1 MTEKS
6 RLLKN
11 DNRDEDLLAPKDQVI
26 KRDSFFVMFES
37 VIEATPRNEGKPSQ
51 EIYLEGEQLKSL
63 ARFVGGVEDE
73 EMLTLLEDCKG
84 FRKLVHSI
92 GIVIKTGNKYAGKI
106 NFVLQNYGKGKKY
119 DTGTLLRIACP
130 TDGTEIILDLGDY
143 QWSPSD
149 DVPGK
154 FAFEFEHPGE
164 LATAS
169 VKFYLH
175 DSYKVPEIS
184 LEPPVTF
191 GSKGYQSMIRKSL
204 LSKGNN
210 QRLKEAIEKAER
222 GEDVTIAYI
231 GGSITQGAGAKPIH
245 THCYAYQ
252 SYLKFREMFG
262 KDDGRNVHFV
272 KAGVGGTPS
281 ELGMIR
287 YERDVLRNGKVE
299 PDIVIVE
306 FAVNDAGD
314 ETKGICYE
322 SLCLKILSSENKPA
336 VILLFSVF
344 VDDWNLQ
351 ERLSPIGMHYE
362 LPMVSVK
369 DAVVEQF
376 RLTKEEGNII
386 TKRQFFFDIY
396 HPTNDGHTIMADCL
410 SYLFSETKKSF
421 RDRNDIKMDRSPV
434 YGNGFKDVQLLDR
447 KDNRIDAK
455 INVGS
460 FWETDVD
467 LQMVEMDANPFV
479 TPQFPNNWM
488 HTTTSGNESFKMT
501 INSRSLILVYKDSG
515 NSEFGIAEIFVDGK
529 HVKTADP
536 HEVNW
541 THCNAVILY
550 QENAC
555 REHKV
560 EIKMASDNE
569 NKCYTILGFGYT
581 F

>member
-1 MTEKS
+1 MTKS
-6 RLLKN
+6 KLIIN
-11 DNRDEDLLAPKDQVI
+11 DDRNHVPKAPKDPEA
-26 KRDSFFVMFES
+26 KRDSFFVMFEK

-51 EIYLEGEQLKSL
+51 EIYLDGERLKSN
-63 ARFVGGVEDE
+63 ARLVGGVTDE
-73 EMLTLLEDCKG
+73 EILNLLLDCKG
-84 FRKLVHSI
+84 FHKLVHSI
-92 GIVIKTGNKYAGKI
+92 GVVVKTENEHAETI
-106 NFVLQNYGKGKKY
+106 NFVLQNYGKQNKY
-119 DTGTLLRIACP
+119 ETGTLLRIPCP
-130 TDGTEIILDLGDY
+130 TDGTEMILELGDF
-143 QWSPSD
+143 QWSQED

-154 FAFEFEHPGE
+154 FAFEFEQPGE

-175 DSYKVPEIS
+175 DAYKVPEIS
-184 LEPPVTF
+184 MEPPVAF
-191 GSKGYQSMIRKSL
+191 GSIDYQSMISKSL

-210 QRLKEAIEKAER
+210 HRLKAAIEKAER

-245 THCYAYQ
+245 THSYAYQ

-262 KDDGRNVHFV
+262 KEDGKNVHFV

-287 YERDVLRNGKVE
+287 YERDILRNGEVE

-314 ETKGICYE
+314 ETNGICFE
-322 SLCLKILSSENKPA
+322 SLVLKILSSENKPA

-344 VDDWNLQ
+344 ENDWNLQ
-351 ERLSPIGMHYE
+351 DRLSPVGMHYD

-376 RLTKEEGNII
+376 RFTKEEGNII
-386 TKRQFFFDIY
+386 TKRQFFYDIY

-410 SYLFSETKKSF
+410 SYLFLETKKSS
-421 RDRNDIKMDRSPV
+421 RDRDDVNIEKWPV
-434 YGNGFKDVQLLDR
+434 IGNSFKDVQLLDR
-447 KDNRIDAK
+447 KDNRVDAR
-455 INVGS
+455 INIGS
-460 FWETDVD
+460 FCETDD
-467 LQMVEMDANPFV
+467 ELQRVEMDANAFV

-488 HTTTSGNESFKMT
+488 HTPATGNESFKMT
-501 INSRSLILVYKDSG
+501 INSRSLILVFKDSG
-515 NSEFGIAEIFVDGK
+515 SSEFGTAEIYVDGQLK
-529 HVKTADP
+529 ITADP

-550 QENAC
+550 QEDVC
-555 REHKV
+555 REHQV
-560 EIKMASDNE
+560 EIKMASNHED
-569 NKCYTILGFGYT
+569 KCFTILGFGYT
-581 F
+581 L

>member
-1 MTEKS
+1 MTDK
-6 RLLKN
+6 RKFLK
-11 DNRDEDLLAPKDQVI
+11 DDKRAGAFKAPKDQVV

-37 VIEATPRNEGKPSQ
+37 VIEATPRNQGKPSQ
-51 EIYLEGEQLKSL
+51 EIYLEGEQLKSI
-63 ARFVGGVEDE
+63 ARLVGGVKDE
-73 EMLTLLEDCKG
+73 EILTLLKDCKG
-84 FRKLVHSI
+84 FHKLVHSI
-92 GIVIKTGNKYAGKI
+92 GVVIKTGNENAGKI
-106 NFVLQNYGKGKKY
+106 YFVLQNYGKGKNY
-119 DTGTLLRIACP
+119 DTGSLLRMPCP
-130 TDGTEIILDLGDY
+130 TDGTEIIIDLEEY
-143 QWSPSD
+143 QWSQDD
-149 DVPGK
+149 DVLGK

-175 DSYKVPEIS
+175 DAYKVPWIP
-184 LEPPVTF
+184 LEPPVAF

-210 QRLKEAIEKAER
+210 KRLKAAIEKAER

-245 THCYAYQ
+245 SHCYAYQ
-252 SYLKFREMFG
+252 SYLKFREMSG
-262 KDDGRNVHFV
+262 KDEGKNVHFV

-287 YERDVLRNGKVE
+287 YERDILRNGKVE

-351 ERLSPIGMHYE
+351 DRLSPVGKHYD

-376 RLTKEEGNII
+376 RLTKEQGNII
-386 TKRQFFFDIY
+386 TKRQFFYDIY

-421 RDRNDIKMDRSPV
+421 RDRDDVKIDISPV
-434 YGNGFKDVQLLDR
+434 IGNCFKDVQLLDR
-447 KDNRIDAK
+447 KENPIDARIK
-455 INVGS
+455 VGS
-460 FWETDVD
+460 FWETDED
-467 LQMVEMDANPFV
+467 LQMVEMDANTFV

-488 HTTTSGNESFKMT
+488 NSTSTENESFKMT
-501 INSRSLILVYKDSG
+501 LNSRSLILVYKDSG
-515 NSEFGIAEIFVDGK
+515 SSEFGTADIYVDGQ
-529 HVKTADP
+529 HIKTADP

-550 QENAC
+550 HEDVC
-555 REHKV
+555 GEHQV
-560 EIKMASDNE
+560 EIKMASNNE
-569 NKCYTILGFGYT
+569 EKCFTILGFGYT
-581 F
+581 L

>member
-1 MTEKS
+1 M
-6 RLLKN
+6 
-11 DNRDEDLLAPKDQVI
+11 P
-26 KRDSFFVMFES
+26 
-37 VIEATPRNEGKPSQ
+37 
-51 EIYLEGEQLKSL
+51 
-63 ARFVGGVEDE
+63 
-73 EMLTLLEDCKG
+73 
-84 FRKLVHSI
+84 
-92 GIVIKTGNKYAGKI
+92 
-106 NFVLQNYGKGKKY
+106 
-119 DTGTLLRIACP
+119 CP
-130 TDGTEIILDLGDY
+130 TDGTEIIIDLGDY
-143 QWSPSD
+143 QWSQD
-149 DVPGK
+149 DEVPGK

-164 LATAS
+164 LAKAS

-175 DSYKVPEIS
+175 DAYKVPEIS
-184 LEPPVTF
+184 LEAPVAF
-191 GSKGYQSMIRKSL
+191 GSKGYQAMIRKSL

-210 QRLKEAIEKAER
+210 QRLKAAIEKAER

-252 SYLKFREMFG
+252 SYLKFKETFG
-262 KDDGRNVHFV
+262 KDDGNNVHFV

-287 YERDVLRNGKVE
+287 YERDILRNGKVE

-322 SLCLKILSSENKPA
+322 SLCLKVLSSENKPA

-351 ERLSPIGMHYE
+351 DRLSSVGKHYD

-386 TKRQFFFDIY
+386 TKRQFFYDIY
-396 HPTNDGHTIMADCL
+396 HPTNDGHTVMADCL
-410 SYLFSETKKSF
+410 SYLFSETKQSF
-421 RDRNDIKMDRSPV
+421 RDRDDIKIDISPV
-434 YGNGFKDVQLLDR
+434 IGNCFKDVQLFDR
-447 KDNRIDAK
+447 KDNPIDAR
-455 INVGS
+455 IMVGS
-460 FWETDVD
+460 FWETDED
-467 LQMVEMDANPFV
+467 LQMVEMDANTFV

-488 HTTTSGNESFKMT
+488 HTNASGNESFKMT

-515 NSEFGIAEIFVDGK
+515 SSEFGIADIFVDGK
-529 HVKTADP
+529 HLKTVDP

-550 QENAC
+550 QENVC
-555 REHKV
+555 REHQV
-560 EIKMASDNE
+560 EIKMASNNE
-569 NKCYTILGFGYT
+569 DKCFTILGFGYT
-581 F
+581 L

>member
-1 MTEKS
+1 MTENS
-6 RLLKN
+6 RLIKN
-11 DNRDEDLLAPKDQVI
+11 DDRIDDFKAPKDPVA
-26 KRDSFFVMFES
+26 KRDSFFVMFEK

-51 EIYLEGEQLKSL
+51 EIYLDGERLKSIAKL
-63 ARFVGGVEDE
+63 VGGVRDE
-73 EMLTLLEDCKG
+73 EILTLLDNCEG
-84 FRKLVHSI
+84 IHKLVHSI
-92 GIVIKTGNKYAGKI
+92 GVMIKTGDEHVGEI
-106 NFVLQNYGKGKKY
+106 NFVLQNYGKESKY
-119 DTGTLLRIACP
+119 ETGTILRMPCP
-130 TDGTEIILDLGDY
+130 TDGTEVILELGDY
-143 QWSPSD
+143 QWSQDD

-154 FAFEFEHPGE
+154 FAFEFDHPGA

-169 VKFYLH
+169 VRFYLH
-175 DSYKVPEIS
+175 NSYKVPEIP
-184 LEPPVTF
+184 LEPPVAF
-191 GSKGYQSMIRKSL
+191 GSKGYKEMIRKSL

-210 QRLKEAIEKAER
+210 QRLKAAIEKAER
-222 GEDVTIAYI
+222 GDDVTIAYI

-262 KDDGRNVHFV
+262 KDNGRNVHFV

-287 YERDVLRNGKVE
+287 YERDILRNGKVE

-344 VDDWNLQ
+344 ENDWNLQ
-351 ERLSPIGMHYE
+351 DRLSPVGKHYD

-386 TKRQFFFDIY
+386 TKRQFFYDIY
-396 HPTNDGHTIMADCL
+396 HPTNDGHTVMADCL

-421 RDRNDIKMDRSPV
+421 RNRDDIKIDISPV
-434 YGNGFKDVQLLDR
+434 IGNCFKNVQLLDR
-447 KDNRIDAK
+447 KNNPIDAR

-460 FWETDVD
+460 FWETDED
-467 LQMVEMDANPFV
+467 LQMVEMDANTLV

-488 HTTTSGNESFKMT
+488 RTTASGNESFIMM
-501 INSRSLILVYKDSG
+501 INSRSLILVFKDSG
-515 NSEFGIAEIFVDGK
+515 NSEFGIAEVFVDGQQI
-529 HVKTADP
+529 KTADP

-550 QENAC
+550 QEDIC
-555 REHKV
+555 REHQV
-560 EIKMASDNE
+560 EIKMASKNE
-569 NKCYTILGFGYT
+569 DKCFTILGFGYT
-581 F
+581 L